1 MAKFIFVIND
11 IFALYVILTLEKTLS
26 VQVVVFIDIYLSIAK
41 VYANNRI
48 LMIMI
53 IKDDCIL
60 LFINDF

>member
-11 IFALYVILTLEKTLS
+11 IFALYVILTLEKPWV

-53 IKDDCIL
+53 IKNVGIL